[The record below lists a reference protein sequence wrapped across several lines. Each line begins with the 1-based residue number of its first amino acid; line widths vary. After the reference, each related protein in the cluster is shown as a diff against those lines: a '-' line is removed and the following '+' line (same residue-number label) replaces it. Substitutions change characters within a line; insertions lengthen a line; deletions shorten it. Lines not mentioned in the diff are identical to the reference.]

1 MTESEKSAAWV
12 LSGTAAVVGLY
23 QLFKPRFGDSGV
35 MPVPSVDAPSSFM
48 DLNSVATRF
57 SQVRELYRMGYIS
70 AADAIQQLDGLIAAI
85 DTLRADGQADSA
97 TVVQLTSSI
106 NAFIDGLN
114 VV

>member
-1 MTESEKSAAWV
+1 MTEHERSVVEV
-12 LSGTAAVVGLY
+12 LGGTAAVVALY
-23 QLFKPRFGDSGV
+23 QLFKPNFGESGV
-35 MPVPSVDAPSSFM
+35 MPVPPVEAPSSFA
-48 DLNSVATRF
+48 DLNAVATRF

-70 AADAIQQLDGLIAAI
+70 EVDAFAQLDGLLTAI
-85 DTLRADGQADSA
+85 NSLQASGQADSA